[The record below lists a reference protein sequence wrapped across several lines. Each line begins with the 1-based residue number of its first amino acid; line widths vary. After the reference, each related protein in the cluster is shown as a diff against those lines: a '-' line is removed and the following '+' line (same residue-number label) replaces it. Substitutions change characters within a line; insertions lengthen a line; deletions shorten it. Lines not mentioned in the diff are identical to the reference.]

1 MLMLYNSLLLGE
13 IPYPINGTGKFP
25 NNVEPKIII
34 KYKPTHIDG
43 NFKFFGRFL
52 KGATV
57 C

>member
-1 MLMLYNSLLLGE
+1 MLMIYNSLLLGE
-13 IPYPINGTGKFP
+13 IPYPINGTGKFQ